1 MAELK
6 ETHIGAHGSISV
18 LIRCLRK
25 KNICNQTLEGD
36 VERESACELLFPVI
50 PQPRPVLYDPSLKS
64 PVGPQPQHVLSY
76 HPQKSLV
83 PFDYPQQTKSLE
95 KGTNTIDNKKF

>member
-18 LIRCLRK
+18 LIHCLRK
-25 KNICNQTLEGD
+25 KNISSQTLEGD

-50 PQPRPVLYDPSLKS
+50 PQPQPVCYDPSLKS
-64 PVGPQPQHVLSY
+64 PVGPQTQHVLSY